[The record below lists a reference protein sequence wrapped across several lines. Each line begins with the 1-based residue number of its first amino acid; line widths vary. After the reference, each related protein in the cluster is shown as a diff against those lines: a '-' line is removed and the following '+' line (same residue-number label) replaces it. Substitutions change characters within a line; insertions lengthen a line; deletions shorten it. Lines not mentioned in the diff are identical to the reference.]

1 MNRTVSLLVLR
12 SSCINRKCCKDV
24 TYSENIIYKHDI
36 HYVTPHAH
44 IINYFYIKLYI
55 SIITEEILEG
65 KELPNKL
72 TSGSKMKTYFIFIAL
87 FLISFKCLQSRK
99 NGDELCFPV
108 IGDTGGLPRPP
119 YRTVYQVRLAKL
131 MAKVWS
137 NLYWL
142 INLIHVLLFVCSYIY
157 PKSIFLYSSKEEN
170 LFYRETN
177 WQWELSLWVSMKMSF
192 FELIPNEISFKK

>member
-1 MNRTVSLLVLR
+1 
-12 SSCINRKCCKDV
+12 
-24 TYSENIIYKHDI
+24 
-36 HYVTPHAH
+36 
-44 IINYFYIKLYI
+44 
-55 SIITEEILEG
+55 
-65 KELPNKL
+65 
-72 TSGSKMKTYFIFIAL
+72 
-87 FLISFKCLQSRK
+87 
-99 NGDELCFPV
+99 
-108 IGDTGGLPRPP
+108 
-119 YRTVYQVRLAKL
+119 